1 MLHKKSILITGA
13 AGTIGKA
20 LSFQAI
26 HLNAE
31 KIILLDNAETPL
43 YNLEQEISLKFHAL
57 LDIEYV
63 LMDVKDERSMEA
75 LFERLRPEI
84 IFHVAAYKHV
94 PVLEKNPIT
103 AVVNNVLG
111 TKILADLSVKY
122 HVGKFIF
129 ISTDKAINPSSI
141 MGATKLIGEKYIVAL
156 S

>member
-26 HLNAE
+26 HQNAE

-75 LFERLRPEI
+75 LFERIRPEI
-84 IFHVAAYKHV
+84 IFHTAAYKHV

-111 TKILADLSVKY
+111 TKILADFSVKY
-122 HVGKFIF
+122 HVEKFIF
-129 ISTDKAINPSSI
+129 ISIYKAINPSSI